1 MASDINRF
9 DRGIRCLADCCSYR
23 QRPAA
28 ECHSEFGNRVDC
40 TEIPLKLCTH
50 RYTEVH
56 NNEPEYANHEVGI
69 RQFREKFASYVG
81 SSDQPIAITRHGD
94 TVGYYVPARPRWSD
108 EEKATLTQ
116 AVAKLH
122 AVLNENGISSEEI
135 FKQLRRLQR
144 GAVEKVDEPRPA
156 RAERGA

>member
-1 MASDINRF
+1 MSQSTQTMKI
-9 DRGIRCLADCCSYR
+9 
-23 QRPAA
+23 
-28 ECHSEFGNRVDC
+28 
-40 TEIPLKLCTH
+40 
-50 RYTEVH
+50 
-56 NNEPEYANHEVGI
+56 GI